1 MASPVAVGPSVTPA
15 VLDDVFVATA
25 DGRTVPLRQVVDV
38 TFERFPVRIG
48 RNQLNDLHIDRPYVS
63 QFHAAIDIRDKQIF
77 VRDLG
82 STNGTVYLGRRLARD
97 QPIEVTAQ
105 PEINIGPIVLR
116 MGLVDQAKKQPTA
129 AKEGNVLDINEGGG
143 AAAAA
148 QMARPKPI
156 PPGAE
161 DPFIRQLLPY
171 IEAYRT
177 AWGAVYRVIYDH
189 LTRLPAELRT
199 NYLKRIGLEH
209 PAVNMETDF
218 QKIAQYYGV
227 DPRTLGELGPP
238 QAALA
243 ALTEL
248 ARTLIPGAKPPED
261 VPGILTFARRLRD
274 TLEVFLKCFI
284 SLRDGYQE
292 FEAEVLARDRQS
304 TSGDQV
310 AMAKDAKELG
320 NVLLAPAGGPDAARQ
335 LYDIF
340 VEVMSHQV
348 ALLNGVMEGVKT
360 LLVQLSPRSIE
371 EEMERRGKKT
381 GIFSSKYEA
390 LWKFYE
396 DRHGDYSGED
406 KQTFLIIF
414 GPQFARKYAEAAGE
428 DYKGPGDAA
437 GKNLRLTTANPV
449 KR

>member
-1 MASPVAVGPSVTPA
+1 
-15 VLDDVFVATA
+15 
-25 DGRTVPLRQVVDV
+25 
-38 TFERFPVRIG
+38 
-48 RNQLNDLHIDRPYVS
+48 
-63 QFHAAIDIRDKQIF
+63 
-77 VRDLG
+77 
-82 STNGTVYLGRRLARD
+82 
-97 QPIEVTAQ
+97 
-105 PEINIGPIVLR
+105 
-116 MGLVDQAKKQPTA
+116 
-129 AKEGNVLDINEGGG
+129 
-143 AAAAA
+143 
-148 QMARPKPI
+148 
-156 PPGAE
+156 
-161 DPFIRQLLPY
+161 
-171 IEAYRT
+171 RT

-189 LTRLPAELRT
+189 LTRLPPELRT
-199 NYLKRIGLEH
+199 NYLKRLGLEH
-209 PAVNMETDF
+209 ASVNLETDF

-243 ALTEL
+243 ALAEL
-248 ARTLIPGAKPPED
+248 SRTLVPGGKPPED

-292 FEAEVLARDRQS
+292 FQKEMLAADRES
-304 TSGDQV
+304 VNSDRV
-310 AMAKDAKELG
+310 ATAKDAKELG
-320 NVLLAPAGGPDAARQ
+320 NVLLGPSGGPDAPRQ

-360 LLVQLSPRSIE
+360 LLDQLSPKAVE
-371 EEMERRGKKT
+371 EDYEKKGRRAGL
-381 GIFSSKYEA
+381 FSNKYEA

-414 GPQFARKYAEAAGE
+414 GPQFSKAYAASAGE
-428 DYKGPGDAA
+428 DYKSSGEAA
-437 GKNLRLTTANPV
+437 GKNLRHTMTPNQV

>member
-1 MASPVAVGPSVTPA
+1 MPVA
-15 VLDDVFVATA
+15 LVARVIDTQA
-25 DGRTVPLRQVVDV
+25 NQQFDV

-97 QPIEVTAQ
+97 QPIDVTAQ
-105 PEINIGPIVLR
+105 PELNIGPIVLR
-116 MGLVDQAKKQPTA
+116 MAIVDQAAKKPVA
-129 AKEGNVLDINEGGG
+129 AKEGNVLDINEGG

-209 PAVNMETDF
+209 PAVNLETDF

-248 ARTLIPGAKPPED
+248 ARTLVPGSKPPED

-274 TLEVFLKCFI
+274 TTEVFFKSFI
-284 SLRDGYQE
+284 SLRDGLQE
-292 FEAEVLARDRQS
+292 FEAEVLVRDRES
-304 TSGDQV
+304 SVGGDPV
-310 AMAKDAKELG
+310 KMAKDAKELG
-320 NVLLAPAGGPDAARQ
+320 NVLLSPAGGPDAPRQ

-348 ALLNGVMEGVKT
+348 AMLDGVMAGVKD

-371 EEMERRGKKT
+371 DQMVRGGRKT
-381 GIFSSKYEA
+381 GIFTNKYEA

-414 GPQFARKYAEAAGE
+414 GPQFARGYDKAASE
-428 DYKGPGDAA
+428 DKGPGDAA
-437 GKNLRLTTANPV
+437 GKNPRLTTANPV

>member
-1 MASPVAVGPSVTPA
+1 MPVA
-15 VLDDVFVATA
+15 LVARVIDTQA
-25 DGRTVPLRQVVDV
+25 NQQFDV

-63 QFHAAIDIRDKQIF
+63 QFHAAIDIRDRQIF
-77 VRDLG
+77 IRDLG

-97 QPIEVTAQ
+97 QPVEITAQ

-116 MGLVDQAKKQPTA
+116 MGLVEAQKQQAS
-129 AKEGNVLDINEGGG
+129 AKEGTVLDMDGGG
-143 AAAAA
+143 AAAAQ

-209 PAVNMETDF
+209 PAVNLEADF

-248 ARTLIPGAKPPED
+248 ARTLVPNAKPPED

-274 TLEVFLKCFI
+274 TMEICFKSFI
-284 SLRDGYQE
+284 SLRDGLQE
-292 FEAEVLARDRQS
+292 FEVEVLGRERQS
-304 TSGDQV
+304 TSGDMV
-310 AMAKDAKELG
+310 KMAKDVKELG
-320 NVLLAPAGGPDAARQ
+320 SVLLSPAGGTDAPRQ

-348 ALLNGVMEGVKT
+348 AMLDGVMAGVKD
-360 LLVQLSPRSIE
+360 LLVKLSPRSLE
-371 EEMERRGKKT
+371 DETERSGRKT
-381 GIFSSKYEA
+381 GIFSNKYEA
-390 LWKFYE
+390 LWKHYE
-396 DRHGDYSGED
+396 NRHGDYSGED
-406 KQTFLIIF
+406 KQLFLIIF
-414 GPQFARKYAEAAGE
+414 GPQFARGYDKAAAE
-428 DYKGPGDAA
+428 DKGPGEAA
-437 GKNLRLTTANPV
+437 GKNRLTTANPV

>member
-1 MASPVAVGPSVTPA
+1 MPVALVA
-15 VLDDVFVATA
+15 RVFDTQAN
-25 DGRTVPLRQVVDV
+25 QQFDV

-82 STNGTVYLGRRLARD
+82 STNGTVYQGRRLARD
-97 QPIEVTAQ
+97 QQIEVTAA

-116 MGLVDQAKKQPTA
+116 MGLVDSAAKKPTSP
-129 AKEGNVLDINEGGG
+129 KEGGNVLDINDGG
-143 AAAAA
+143 ANASA
-148 QMARPKPI
+148 QLSRPKPI

-161 DPFIRQLLPY
+161 DPFIRQLVPY

-189 LTRLPAELRT
+189 LTRLPPELRT
-199 NYLKRIGLEH
+199 NYLKRLGLEH
-209 PAVNMETDF
+209 ASVNLETDF

-243 ALTEL
+243 ALAEL
-248 ARTLIPGAKPPED
+248 SRTLVPGGKPPED

-292 FEAEVLARDRQS
+292 FQKEMLTKDRES
-304 TSGDQV
+304 VNSDRV
-310 AMAKDAKELG
+310 ATAKDAKELG
-320 NVLLAPAGGPDAARQ
+320 NVLLGPSGGPDAPRQ

-360 LLVQLSPRSIE
+360 LLDQLSPKAVE
-371 EEMERRGKKT
+371 EDYEKKGRRAGL
-381 GIFSSKYEA
+381 FSNKYEA

-414 GPQFARKYAEAAGE
+414 GPQFSKAYAASAGE
-428 DYKGPGDAA
+428 DYKSSGDGA
-437 GKNLRLTTANPV
+437 GKNPRLTMTPNQV